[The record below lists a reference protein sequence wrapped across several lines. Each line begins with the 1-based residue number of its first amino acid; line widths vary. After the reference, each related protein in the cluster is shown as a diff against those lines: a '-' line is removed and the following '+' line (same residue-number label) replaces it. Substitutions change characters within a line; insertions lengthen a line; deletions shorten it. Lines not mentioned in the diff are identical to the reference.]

1 MPSYFCSM
9 LKVTGKQ
16 PTIAHYVTVRGPC
29 KWKLADAKRAYDSK
43 LLRFC
48 GEKDNHYW
56 LRTSRSGFESLR
68 NYHLF
73 TRRSSG
79 DSSSCSLSGSG
90 GLSDEDK
97 LSGCAS
103 NKKFGKLTSQGA
115 GTASKTDCSG
125 NRVGFDSSTFRHE
138 NTMSTWSLKCI

>member
-1 MPSYFCSM
+1 M

-29 KWKLADAKRAYDSK
+29 KRKFADAKRAYGSK
-43 LLRFC
+43 FYGFVVKRNIIVRF
-48 GEKDNHYW
+48 E
-56 LRTSRSGFESLR
+56 RTGLGSIPSEPTILS
-68 NYHLF
+68 

-79 DSSSCSLSGSG
+79 ASSLYALSGSD

-138 NTMSTWSLKCI
+138 NTMSTWRVAPGHAEGVKY